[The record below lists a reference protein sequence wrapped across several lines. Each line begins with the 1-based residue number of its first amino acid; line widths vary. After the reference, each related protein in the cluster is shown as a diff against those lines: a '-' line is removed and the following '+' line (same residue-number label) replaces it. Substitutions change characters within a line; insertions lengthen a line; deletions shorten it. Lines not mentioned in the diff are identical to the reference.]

1 MIDIRVLDGLQKEL
15 LKPFED
21 EQWPLADEEHYGH
34 DLPAFR
40 KDSRTIIA
48 SQDGRII
55 GFAEIFVD
63 TGVAHLENI
72 IVHAEERGKNV
83 GAALLMK
90 AEETAKALGVHKMKT
105 ETGATWGARAFY
117 EKHGY
122 VLRAE
127 LKNYYG
133 NRDFVLLDKE
143 I

>member
-1 MIDIRVLDGLQKEL
+1 MMTLDVLDGLQKEL

-40 KDSRTIIA
+40 KDIRTIVA
-48 SQDGRII
+48 SEDGRII

-72 IVHAEERGKNV
+72 IVHAKERGRNV
-83 GAALLMK
+83 GSALLAK
-90 AEETAKALGVHKMKT
+90 AEETAKTLGVHRMKT
-105 ETGATWGARAFY
+105 ETGADWGARTFY

-122 VLRAE
+122 VVRAE

-133 NRDFVLLDKE
+133 NRDFVLMDKE